1 MTRCAV
7 RRLAAIPC
15 RVSRT
20 TWGTRCAVDVPFANH
35 ITRTA
40 LAVALCA
47 AVAPTAAAARTHS
60 RTHHFGPA
68 TEVRVSFKLPKR
80 HRAGTVIRFARNHV
94 SVVRTRHGAL
104 TLHAKGHRPKRIPRA
119 VRRHG
124 RVVVTLSAVNGRAK
138 LHVKRRGASVNG
150 HFVDEN
156 AVVAR
161 GVVGLNITTGT
172 RGASKPA
179 PAHVPPVPPAIGAR
193 LFAPDSVWNVPLPA
207 NAPLDPANAVL
218 TKTLRDTV
226 AQNISAGWGPW
237 ISTGETSPLYTVPAS
252 QPTVRVKLDAGAWA
266 TGLQQTFES
275 VPIPSNATPAAG
287 PDAHMTVWQPSTNR
301 LWEFFKASKQA
312 DGWHASYGGAMSD
325 VASSPGYFNTS
336 SWPGLSQP
344 VWGATATSLPVIAGT
359 IMLDEL
365 RAGVIPHALAM
376 NIPWAR
382 PSVYAFPAQ
391 RTDGASTAP
400 NAIPEG
406 ARFRLDP
413 TLDLNTLNLPPMTR
427 MIAVAAQQY
436 GMIVRDQTGH
446 AISLFAENPGSASP
460 SPYYSLSG
468 FFGGPN
474 PIAVMK
480 AFPWDRLQLV
490 KMDLRSMK

>member
-1 MTRCAV
+1 VTFV
-7 RRLAAIPC
+7 R
-15 RVSRT
+15 
-20 TWGTRCAVDVPFANH
+20 H
-35 ITRTA
+35 ITRTV
-40 LAVALCA
+40 LAVALVA
-47 AVAPTAAAARTHS
+47 TVAPATAAARTHS
-60 RTHHFGPA
+60 RTHHFALA
-68 TEVRVSFKLPKR
+68 TEVQVSFKLPKR
-80 HRAGTVIRFARNHV
+80 HGAGTVIRFARNHV
-94 SVVRTRHGAL
+94 RVVRTRHGAL
-104 TLHAKGHRPKRIPRA
+104 TLRAKGHRPKRIARA

-124 RVVVTLSAVNGRAK
+124 RVVVSLSAINGRAK
-138 LHVKRRGASVNG
+138 LHVRRSGASVNG
-150 HFVDEN
+150 RFVGEN

-161 GVVGLNITTGT
+161 GVMALKITIST

-179 PAHVPPVPPAIGAR
+179 PASVPAPVPPVVALR
-193 LFAPDSVWNVPLPA
+193 LFAADSVWNAPLPA

-237 ISTGETSPLYTVPAS
+237 ISTAETSPLYTVPDN
-252 QPTVRVKLDAGAWA
+252 QPTIRVKLDAGAWA

-275 VPIPSNATPAAG
+275 VPIPPNATPAAG
-287 PDAHMTVWQPSTNR
+287 PDAHMTVWQPSTDR

-325 VASSPGYFNTS
+325 VSSSPGYFDTG

-376 NIPWAR
+376 NIPWAK
-382 PSVYAFPAQ
+382 PNVYSFPAQ
-391 RTDGASTAP
+391 RTDGASSDP

-413 TLDLNTLNLPPMTR
+413 TLDLNTLNLPPVTR

-446 AISLFAENPGSASP
+446 AISLFAENTGTASP
-460 SPYYSLSG
+460 NPYFSSSG
-468 FFGGPN
+468 FFGGPD
-474 PIAVMK
+474 PSAVMK

-490 KMDLRSMK
+490 KMDLRSSSK